1 MFYVDA
7 NNQLIE
13 VKAFKEHVSALHGQV
28 DDIISE
34 LPVPIII
41 QASETQVV
49 TTKTPQFGTNSAE
62 LVSKFFFNQ
71 YDFFS

>member
-13 VKAFKEHVSALHGQV
+13 VKAFDEHVSALHGQV

-71 YDFFS
+71 YDFFK